1 MRLTSPIGSC
11 ALPPNHPST
20 LPVTCVHN
28 RTTLAPPAA
37 AVIVNRQKRL
47 PRRATRLHD
56 KRRVMNRAWKE
67 RGGGRRGICPP
78 YHCSLLKVQCAP
90 LNSRLPAPHLAKIQ
104 LHSLNSDAQAGAHRK
119 NRRSVGRSEES
130 PNNSTG
136 SSKIN
141 GAKFSDACSVRAYW
155 LCMGWPFCLAEMRR
169 EFLTGGKIFCTTL

>member
-1 MRLTSPIGSC
+1 MWMRCPLLGVCKWLACGLVIVLVPAVVYHLC
-11 ALPPNHPST
+11 HNLPATFSQPRASHLRAPST
-20 LPVTCVHN
+20 T
-28 RTTLAPPAA
+28 RSPPAA

-104 LHSLNSDAQAGAHRK
+104 LHSLNFDAQAGAHRK
-119 NRRSVGRSEES
+119 NRRSVGRSDES
-130 PNNSTG
+130 PNNST
-136 SSKIN
+136 SLT
-141 GAKFSDACSVRAYW
+141 W
-155 LCMGWPFCLAEMRR
+155 LEGIL
-169 EFLTGGKIFCTTL
+169 

>member
-1 MRLTSPIGSC
+1 MWMRCPLLGVCKWLACGLVLVPAVVYHLC
-11 ALPPNHPST
+11 HNLPATFSQPRASHLRAPST
-20 LPVTCVHN
+20 T
-28 RTTLAPPAA
+28 RSPPAA

-104 LHSLNSDAQAGAHRK
+104 LHSLNFDAQAGAHGASQEPK
-119 NRRSVGRSEES
+119 VGRS
-130 PNNSTG
+130 
-136 SSKIN
+136 
-141 GAKFSDACSVRAYW
+141 V
-155 LCMGWPFCLAEMRR
+155 
-169 EFLTGGKIFCTTL
+169 